1 MKFIRETNHSSA
13 IICGKL
19 YRTNNAEVI
28 GEQNGRKYFMTSKR
42 NFFSAKCEC
51 DNYRDGFGDA
61 HISTTYSDIRTESVE
76 KAKEILGFTDAER
89 YCEVFGQV
97 EEA

>member
-1 MKFIRETNHSSA
+1 MRFIRETNHSSA

-28 GEQNGRKYFMTSKR
+28 GEQNGRKYFMTLRR
-42 NFFSAKCEC
+42 NFFSAKCEFE
-51 DNYRDGFGDA
+51 DYQDAYGDA
-61 HISTTYSDIRTESVE
+61 HIIAIYSDIRMESVE
-76 KAKEILGFTDAER
+76 KAKEILGFTDVKR

>member
-1 MKFIRETNHSSA
+1 MRFIRETNHSSA
-13 IICGKL
+13 IICGNL

-28 GEQNGRKYFMTSKR
+28 GEQNGREYFMTSKQK
-42 NFFSAKCEC
+42 FFSAKCGFE
-51 DNYRDGFGDA
+51 DYQDGLGDA
-61 HISTTYSDIRTESVE
+61 HISITYSDIRTESVE
-76 KAKEILGFTDAER
+76 KAKEILGFTDVKR

>member
-1 MKFIRETNHSSA
+1 MRFNRERNHSSA

-28 GEQNGRKYFMTSKR
+28 GEQNGREYFMTLRR
-42 NFFSAKCEC
+42 NFFSAKCEFE
-51 DNYRDGFGDA
+51 NYRDTSGDS
-61 HISTTYSDIRTESVE
+61 HIITTYSDIRMESVE
-76 KAKEILGFTDAER
+76 KAKEILGFTDVKR

>member
-1 MKFIRETNHSSA
+1 MRFIREANHSSA

-28 GEQNGRKYFMTSKR
+28 GEQNGRKYFMTLR
-42 NFFSAKCEC
+42 QNFFSAKCESE
-51 DNYRDGFGDA
+51 DYQDGFGDC
-61 HISTTYSDIRTESVE
+61 HIINTYSDIRTESVE
-76 KAKEILGFTDAER
+76 KANEILGLTNDKR

>member
-1 MKFIRETNHSSA
+1 MRFIRETNHSSA

-28 GEQNGRKYFMTSKR
+28 GEQNGRKYFMTLR
-42 NFFSAKCEC
+42 QNFFSAKCESE
-51 DNYRDGFGDA
+51 DYQDGFGDG
-61 HISTTYSDIRTESVE
+61 HIITTYFDIRTESVE
-76 KAKEILGFTDAER
+76 KAKEILGLTDIKR
-89 YCEVFGQV
+89 YCEIFGQV

>member
-1 MKFIRETNHSSA
+1 MQCIREINYSSA

-28 GEQNGRKYFMTSKR
+28 GEQNGRKYFMTFR
-42 NFFSAKCEC
+42 QNFFSAKCEN
-51 DNYRDGFGDA
+51 DGYRDVFGDF
-61 HISTTYSDIRTESVE
+61 HKNTTYSDIRMETVE
-76 KAKEILGFTDAER
+76 KAKEILGFADTKR